1 MTVKANLRI
10 VLLANDVTVA
20 ETDDAALWQHTLA
33 AITGAPGAPSQTLA
47 PPTSIFTGR
56 TSRPNEYRSPEP
68 HSNGH
73 GNGAGPLE
81 QFAEELRLDPVTVQG
96 ACDPTTEP
104 PYMHLDVRAWQEF
117 KRNTPA
123 RGNTS
128 IPPIVLAATLLVLWF
143 KNTRSGSV
151 TVSQAQAVLNT
162 IDTRDKNPARA
173 LRNCGWLQT
182 REDVIKLNPA
192 RFDPA
197 IAVARA
203 FCSHQPIEE

>member
-20 ETDDAALWQHTLA
+20 ETDDAAMWQHTLA
-33 AITGAPGAPSQTLA
+33 AITGASEEPSRTHA
-47 PPTSIFTGR
+47 PPRLFPIGNTS
-56 TSRPNEYRSPEP
+56 PPAEYRSPEP
-68 HSNGH
+68 YSNV
-73 GNGAGPLE
+73 NGSGIFE
-81 QFAEELRLDPVTVQG
+81 QFAGELRLDPSTVRA

-104 PYMHLDVRAWQEF
+104 PYMYLDVRAWQEF

-123 RGNTS
+123 RGSTS

-143 KNTRSGSV
+143 KNTRMGAA
-151 TVSQAQAVLNT
+151 TVGQAQAVLNT

-182 REDVIKLNPA
+182 RDGVIKLNPA
-192 RFDPA
+192 R
-197 IAVARA
+197 
-203 FCSHQPIEE
+203 